1 MDKYNDSQFSHA
13 FSHAQMMQTEL
24 RRKRFSEVDLEQT
37 SREIEFDQKLFA
49 AKEKINRERELKK
62 QFDAE
67 VAETNN
73 ALLNILM
80 QTLGLIAVVTIA
92 YWAFIQFTGA

>member
-24 RRKRFSEVDLEQT
+24 RRKRFSEVDLDQT
-37 SREIEFDQKLFA
+37 SREIEHDKKAFIAQQ
-49 AKEKINRERELKK
+49 NMRHERELKK
-62 QFDAE
+62 QFDEE
-67 VAETNN
+67 VAETNS

-92 YWAFIQFTGA
+92 YWAFIQFAEA